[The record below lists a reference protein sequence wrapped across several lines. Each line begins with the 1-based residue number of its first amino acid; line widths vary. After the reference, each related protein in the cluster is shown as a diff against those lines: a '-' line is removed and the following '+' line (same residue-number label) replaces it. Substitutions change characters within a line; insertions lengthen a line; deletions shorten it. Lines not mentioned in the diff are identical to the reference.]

1 MPGFPDDMNLD
12 DSELERI
19 SLFPPSERP
28 TQNERTRRTE
38 RIIRENPDF
47 VIGKMMAQ
55 IVKLTHEVGRLNR
68 GTNFGKGP
76 FQELRTSIR
85 PQVQTASVS
94 AIVTA
99 VVMGIYQLLHQANII
114 K

>member
-1 MPGFPDDMNLD
+1 MPGFPEDMNLD
-12 DSELERI
+12 DGELQAI

-28 TQNERTRRTE
+28 TQNERSRRTE

-47 VIGKMMAQ
+47 VIGKMMAE
-55 IVKLTHEVGRLNR
+55 IVKMRHEINRLNR

-76 FQELRTSIR
+76 FQELRQSIR
-85 PQVQTASVS
+85 PQVQTATVS
-94 AIVTA
+94 ATVTA
-99 VVMGIYQLLHQANII
+99 VLMGIYQLLHQANLI